1 MPPLERMSYISRKLV
16 QRIKDKGWEISLEQK
31 NITKM
36 ANNLL
41 SRMGLAVRQ
50 ITPLY
55 PIPI

>member
-1 MPPLERMSYISRKLV
+1 MSYISRKLV
-16 QRIKDKGWEISLEQK
+16 QRIKDKGWEVSLEQK

-50 ITPLY
+50 ITPLS